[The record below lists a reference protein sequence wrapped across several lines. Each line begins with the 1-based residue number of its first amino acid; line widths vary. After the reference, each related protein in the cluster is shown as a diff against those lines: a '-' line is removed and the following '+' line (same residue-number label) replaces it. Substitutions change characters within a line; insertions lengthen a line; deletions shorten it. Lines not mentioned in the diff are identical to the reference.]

1 MVDVMLI
8 GVGRIE
14 DNDTKANLSEN
25 DSGDKKEVIFT
36 GTGKVLKK

>member
-1 MVDVMLI
+1 MLDVMLI
-8 GVGRIE
+8 GVERIE

-36 GTGKVLKK
+36 ETGEMLKK

>member
-8 GVGRIE
+8 EVERIE
-14 DNDTKANLSEN
+14 ENDTKANLSEN

-36 GTGKVLKK
+36 GTGKILKK